1 MSIEALL
8 TKIVEQNTKL
18 IDALTTSQATVERQS
33 GIILELVT
41 QLSEQMDDEGKG
53 SGSLDGG

>member
-18 IDALTTSQATVERQS
+18 IDSIDRKDQV
-33 GIILELVT
+33 ILKLVT

-53 SGSLDGG
+53 SGSLDGD